1 MVKYEM
7 LMGMRYTFIQFYA
20 DDLIGR
26 CHINL
31 SVSILM
37 LEKPTMFRRIQ
48 L

>member
-37 LEKPTMFRRIQ
+37 QQKQTKLRVI
-48 L
+48 LL